1 VANSFIG
8 GNDRLGHVTRRH
20 QSDRTRHKSLAM
32 DRAVAAAVG
41 SCAMALSDPPAGT
54 FLGSLSD
61 ADRAGLLQA
70 GRIAHWA
77 RGEFLVRAGDPAVS
91 AIALL
96 VGVVKIQKL
105 AERGEEVLLGI
116 SGPGDLLGE
125 IAAVREAPRSASA
138 IALESVTGVVIAV
151 TALRRF
157 LLNHP
162 STTLALLDLS
172 LRRLHAGNER
182 RLEFTTR
189 TTLTRVASRLVEL
202 TDRFGRHGPDGAIEV
217 KLTISQPE
225 LASWS
230 ASSLESTAR
239 ALRTLRQLG
248 AIETSRL
255 RLVVRDPELLRAQA
269 RA

>member
-1 VANSFIG
+1 MG
-8 GNDRLGHVTRRH
+8 LP
-20 QSDRTRHKSLAM
+20 
-32 DRAVAAAVG
+32 
-41 SCAMALSDPPAGT
+41 DPPAAT

-70 GRIAHWA
+70 GRITRWT
-77 RGEFLVRAGDPAVS
+77 RGELLVRAGDPAVS
-91 AIALL
+91 AIVLT

-105 AERGEEVLLGI
+105 TGHGEEVVLGI

-125 IAAVREAPRSASA
+125 IAAVRDAPRSASA
-138 IALESVTGVVIAV
+138 VALESVTGVVVAV

-157 LLNHP
+157 LLQHP

-172 LRRLHAGNER
+172 LRRLHAADER
-182 RLEFTTR
+182 RLEFATR

-202 TDRFGRHGPDGAIEV
+202 TDRFGETGHDGAIDVALAINQE
-217 KLTISQPE
+217 E

-248 AIETSRL
+248 AIETRRL
-255 RLVVRDPELLRAQA
+255 RLIVRDPELLRAQA

>member
-1 VANSFIG
+1 MG
-8 GNDRLGHVTRRH
+8 LP
-20 QSDRTRHKSLAM
+20 
-32 DRAVAAAVG
+32 
-41 SCAMALSDPPAGT
+41 DPPAAT

-70 GRIAHWA
+70 GRIARWT
-77 RGEFLVRAGDPAVS
+77 RGELLVRAGDPAVS
-91 AIALL
+91 AIVLT

-105 AERGEEVLLGI
+105 TGHGEEVVLGI

-125 IAAVREAPRSASA
+125 IAAVRDAPRSASA
-138 IALESVTGVVIAV
+138 VALESVTGVVVAV

-157 LLNHP
+157 LLQHP

-172 LRRLHAGNER
+172 LRRLHAADER
-182 RLEFTTR
+182 RLEFATR

-202 TDRFGRHGPDGAIEV
+202 TDRFGETGRDGAIDVALAINQE
-217 KLTISQPE
+217 E

-248 AIETSRL
+248 AIETRRL
-255 RLVVRDPELLRAQA
+255 RLIVRDPELLRAQA

>member
-1 VANSFIG
+1 MV
-8 GNDRLGHVTRRH
+8 LP
-20 QSDRTRHKSLAM
+20 
-32 DRAVAAAVG
+32 
-41 SCAMALSDPPAGT
+41 DPPAAT

-61 ADRAGLLQA
+61 ADRDGLLQA
-70 GRIAHWA
+70 GRITRWT
-77 RGEFLVRAGDPAVS
+77 RGELLVRAGDPAAS
-91 AIALL
+91 AIVLV

-105 AERGEEVLLGI
+105 TDHGEEVVLGI

-125 IAAVREAPRSASA
+125 IAAVRDAPRSASA
-138 IALESVTGVVIAV
+138 VALESVTGVVVAV

-172 LRRLHAGNER
+172 LRRLHAADAR
-182 RLEFTTR
+182 RLEFATR

-202 TDRFGRHGPDGAIEV
+202 TDRFGETGRDGAIDVALAINQE
-217 KLTISQPE
+217 E

-248 AIETSRL
+248 AIQTSRL
-255 RLVVRDPELLRAQA
+255 RLIVRDPELLRAQA

>member
-1 VANSFIG
+1 MV
-8 GNDRLGHVTRRH
+8 LP
-20 QSDRTRHKSLAM
+20 
-32 DRAVAAAVG
+32 
-41 SCAMALSDPPAGT
+41 DPPPAT
-54 FLGSLSD
+54 FLGSLSE
-61 ADRAGLLQA
+61 ADLAGLLQA
-70 GRIAHWA
+70 GRIARWT
-77 RGEFLVRAGDPAVS
+77 RGELLVRAGDPAVS

-96 VGVVKIQKL
+96 VGVVKIEKL
-105 AERGEEVLLGI
+105 ADHGDEVVLGI

-125 IAAVREAPRSASA
+125 IAAVRDAARSASA
-138 IALESVTGVVIAV
+138 TALESVTGVVIAV
-151 TALRRF
+151 SALRRF
-157 LLNHP
+157 LLEHP

-172 LRRLHAGNER
+172 LGRLHAADER
-182 RLEFTTR
+182 RLESATR

-202 TDRFGRHGPDGAIEV
+202 TDRFGGQGCDGAIEV
-217 KLTISQPE
+217 RLTINQQE

-255 RLVVRDPELLRAQA
+255 RLIVRDPELLRAQA

>member
-1 VANSFIG
+1 MG
-8 GNDRLGHVTRRH
+8 LP
-20 QSDRTRHKSLAM
+20 
-32 DRAVAAAVG
+32 
-41 SCAMALSDPPAGT
+41 DPPAAT

-61 ADRAGLLQA
+61 ADRGGLLQA
-70 GRIAHWA
+70 GRITRWT
-77 RGEFLVRAGDPAVS
+77 RGELLVRAGDPAVS
-91 AIALL
+91 AIVLT

-105 AERGEEVLLGI
+105 TGHGEEVVLGI

-125 IAAVREAPRSASA
+125 IAAVRDAPRSASA
-138 IALESVTGVVIAV
+138 VALKSVTGVVIAV

-157 LLNHP
+157 LLQHP

-172 LRRLHAGNER
+172 LRRLHAADER
-182 RLEFTTR
+182 RLEFATR

-202 TDRFGRHGPDGAIEV
+202 TDRFGETGRDGAIDVALAINQE
-217 KLTISQPE
+217 E

-248 AIETSRL
+248 AIETRRL
-255 RLVVRDPELLRAQA
+255 RLIVRDPELLRAQA

>member
-1 VANSFIG
+1 MG
-8 GNDRLGHVTRRH
+8 LP
-20 QSDRTRHKSLAM
+20 
-32 DRAVAAAVG
+32 
-41 SCAMALSDPPAGT
+41 DPPPAT

-70 GRIAHWA
+70 GRITRWT
-77 RGEFLVRAGDPAVS
+77 RGELLVRAGDPAVS
-91 AIALL
+91 AIVLT

-105 AERGEEVLLGI
+105 TGHGEEVVLGI

-125 IAAVREAPRSASA
+125 VAAVRDAPRSASA
-138 IALESVTGVVIAV
+138 VALESVTGVVIAV

-157 LLNHP
+157 LLQHP

-172 LRRLHAGNER
+172 LRRLHAADER
-182 RLEFTTR
+182 RLEFATR

-202 TDRFGRHGPDGAIEV
+202 TDRFGETGHDGAIDVALAINQE
-217 KLTISQPE
+217 E

-248 AIETSRL
+248 AIETRRL
-255 RLVVRDPELLRAQA
+255 RLIVRDPELLRAQV

>member
-1 VANSFIG
+1 MG
-8 GNDRLGHVTRRH
+8 LP
-20 QSDRTRHKSLAM
+20 
-32 DRAVAAAVG
+32 
-41 SCAMALSDPPAGT
+41 DPPAAT

-70 GRIAHWA
+70 GRITRWT
-77 RGEFLVRAGDPAVS
+77 RGELLVRAGDPAVS
-91 AIALL
+91 AIVLT

-105 AERGEEVLLGI
+105 TGHGEEVVLGI

-125 IAAVREAPRSASA
+125 IAAVRDAPRSASA
-138 IALESVTGVVIAV
+138 VALESVTGVVVAV

-157 LLNHP
+157 LLQHP

-172 LRRLHAGNER
+172 LRRLHAADER
-182 RLEFTTR
+182 RLEFATR

-202 TDRFGRHGPDGAIEV
+202 TDRFGETGRDGAIDVALAINQE
-217 KLTISQPE
+217 E

-248 AIETSRL
+248 AIETRRL
-255 RLVVRDPELLRAQA
+255 RLIVRDPELLRAQA

>member
-1 VANSFIG
+1 MV
-8 GNDRLGHVTRRH
+8 LP
-20 QSDRTRHKSLAM
+20 
-32 DRAVAAAVG
+32 
-41 SCAMALSDPPAGT
+41 DPPAAT
-54 FLGSLSD
+54 FLGSL
-61 ADRAGLLQA
+61 ADTDLATLLQL
-70 GRIAHWA
+70 GQITRWT
-77 RGEFLVRAGDPAVS
+77 RGELLVRAGDSAVTV
-91 AIALL
+91 IALL

-105 AERGEEVLLGI
+105 TEHGEEIVLGI

-125 IAAVREAPRSASA
+125 IAAVRDAPRSASA
-138 IALESVTGVVIAV
+138 IALESVTGVIIAAS
-151 TALRRF
+151 ALRRF

-172 LRRLHAGNER
+172 LRRLYAADER

-189 TTLTRVASRLVEL
+189 TTLTRVASRLLEL
-202 TDRFGRHGPDGAIEV
+202 TDRFGEQRSDRAVEV
-217 KLTISQPE
+217 ALPINQQE

-248 AIETSRL
+248 AIETSRM